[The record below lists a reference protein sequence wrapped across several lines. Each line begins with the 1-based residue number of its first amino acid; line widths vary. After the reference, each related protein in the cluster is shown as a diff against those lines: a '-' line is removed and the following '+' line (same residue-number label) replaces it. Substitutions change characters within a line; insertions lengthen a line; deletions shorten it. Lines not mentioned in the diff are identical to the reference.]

1 MKLFALSILGLALAV
16 PAARAQNQDT
26 NDSSKAT
33 AQQGTDATKSTAQQ
47 GTDAT
52 KSTAQQGT
60 DTTKSTAQTSD
71 TGKATAMDK
80 KAKDRPAAARSHDL
94 GKSDDECMCD
104 CNGKMIKGKKS
115 HPMGRGPATMDRSR
129 PSSASDASRAS
140 SPASPNAPAADTSAG
155 AGTDTSSQPSKGA
168 GDMNPSSPDNKTE
181 NPSNPR

>member
-1 MKLFALSILGLALAV
+1 MKLFALSVLGLALAV
-16 PAARAQNQDT
+16 PAARAQNQDTT

-52 KSTAQQGT
+52 KSTAQ
-60 DTTKSTAQTSD
+60 TSD

-80 KAKDRPAAARSHDL
+80 KA
-94 GKSDDECMCD
+94 KSDDECMCD

-155 AGTDTSSQPSKGA
+155 SSTDTSSQPSKGA

>member
-71 TGKATAMDK
+71 TGKAN
-80 KAKDRPAAARSHDL
+80 RVQAAILMLMACPEYQVQ
-94 GKSDDECMCD
+94 K
-104 CNGKMIKGKKS
+104 
-115 HPMGRGPATMDRSR
+115 
-129 PSSASDASRAS
+129 
-140 SPASPNAPAADTSAG
+140 
-155 AGTDTSSQPSKGA
+155 
-168 GDMNPSSPDNKTE
+168 
-181 NPSNPR
+181 

>member
-16 PAARAQNQDT
+16 PSARAQNRDT
-26 NDSSKAT
+26 SMNDTSKAT
-33 AQQGTDATKSTAQQ
+33 PQQGTDATKSTAQQ
-47 GTDAT
+47 GTDA
-52 KSTAQQGT
+52 
-60 DTTKSTAQTSD
+60 TKSTAQTSD

-129 PSSASDASRAS
+129 PSSASDASRANA
-140 SPASPNAPAADTSAG
+140 PASPNAPPADKSAG
-155 AGTDTSSQPSKGA
+155 ASTDTSNQPSKGT
-168 GDMNPSSPDNKTE
+168 GEMNPGSSDKTD